1 MEPVDKITKAYRSSV
16 DTSSNKYLMVPI
28 FIFFSLLILA
38 MIRSPII
45 ISQSGIGSAIILSAP
60 LILTTYAL
68 TFIVMAGRGGV
79 DLSIGPF
86 MGFINVSSIQL
97 YAHGYLES
105 PVGWFIYAIAMGLI
119 WQLFYA
125 LIVVFVRVS
134 PIIVALAGF
143 LAFTGINLVI
153 LSRPGGIAPDW
164 LIPWGEGF
172 TIFNEIFLL
181 LILATILF
189 YIITHTAFWGHLK
202 LMGADER
209 AAFTSG
215 VKINWVRIVA
225 HLISGVFAALSA
237 ICFTALVG
245 SGDPIQGTKYTL
257 LGVTALVLGGASL
270 VGGRGGA
277 FGAILGAGTLY
288 LINYILVTFRF
299 ERLQSFVSDLSY
311 GAVLVIALLVS
322 LLLPYVQRVTK
333 GLSVMVFFILMSFAG
348 TFVIMHQVYDQPI
361 VVESEIKQDID
372 EASKA
377 YERGQKV
384 RKLDATGNIIVEE
397 GEAGTTTGEGTAQ
410 GGSLAGHSV
419 VRLTE
424 TPGTIML
431 YVIIGI
437 AGLALLLYLLS
448 VHRSPSTISFVVIV
462 TIIVAGLIFDPEDK
476 EKELLKNTE
485 QISLQSNQVSSIEA
499 SSPQY
504 FSLERINY
512 IPNISDTALI
522 SGTSYSVISIA
533 GVILLA
539 SLIVIVMLPQFSTR
553 VKSTAMLFF
562 LAALS
567 LIVLKGV
574 SYNNLVESAGQ
585 SFFGIQGYGVIL
597 VILLLFVITAP
608 FVHSKIK
615 NLTNVYIFGLGVL
628 GILAVYFVGGNT
640 FIPNDPSLYQPQII
654 TELNIGDISQIK
666 YAEPKRFFYE
676 SLTSDFAQIAYSIVT
691 VFLLQYFLFL
701 NMGHKGSYK
710 RFAPYMYIVI
720 FAGFLWSALFYSVGY
735 SFYKIIAVF
744 IIGVPL
750 TPLVWQF
757 MRIYREK
764 IARDS
769 KLSQWDEVK

>member
-1 MEPVDKITKAYRSSV
+1 MELAESVKKVFRSST

-28 FIFFSLLILA
+28 FIFFALLIFA

-45 ISQSGIGSAIILSAP
+45 ISQSGIGSAIILTAP

-97 YAHGYLES
+97 YAHGYLQTS
-105 PVGWFIYAIAMGLI
+105 VGWFIYAIAMGLI

-125 LIVVFVRVS
+125 LIVVYVRVS
-134 PIIVALAGF
+134 PIIVALAGY

-322 LLLPYVQRVTK
+322 LLLPHVQKVTK

-348 TFVIMHQVYDQPI
+348 TFVIIHQVYDQPI

-397 GEAGTTTGEGTAQ
+397 GEAGTTTGTGTTQ

-419 VRLTE
+419 VRLTD
-424 TPGTIML
+424 TPGTIMF
-431 YVIIGI
+431 YVIIGL

-476 EKELLKNTE
+476 EKDLLKDTE
-485 QISLQSNQVSSIEA
+485 QISLQSNQVSSIET

-504 FSLERINY
+504 FSLEKINY
-512 IPNISDTALI
+512 FSNISDTALI
-522 SGTSYSVISIA
+522 SGTTYSIIYIA

-539 SLIVIVMLPQFSTR
+539 SLIVIAMLPQFSGR
-553 VKSTAMLFF
+553 AKSTAMLFF
-562 LAALS
+562 LATLT
-567 LIVLKGV
+567 IIFLKGV
-574 SYNNLVESAGQ
+574 SYNNLIESTDK

-597 VILLLFVITAP
+597 TILLLFVITAP

-615 NLTNVYIFGLGVL
+615 NLTNIYIFGLGVL
-628 GILAVYFVGGNT
+628 AILGTYFVGGNT
-640 FIPNDPSLYQPQII
+640 FISNDPSLYQPQII
-654 TELNIGDISQIK
+654 TELNIGDLSQMK
-666 YAEPKRFFYE
+666 YEGPKRYFYE
-676 SLTSDFAQIAYSIVT
+676 SLTSDFAQIAFSIVT

-720 FAGFLWSALFYSVGY
+720 FAGLLWSAIFYSVGY

-744 IIGVPL
+744 VIGIPL

-757 MRIYREK
+757 MSVYREK
-764 IARDS
+764 IARD
-769 KLSQWDEVK
+769 KQLSQWEEAR

>member
-1 MEPVDKITKAYRSSV
+1 MELVEKITKTYRSSV

-28 FIFFSLLILA
+28 FIFFSLLIFA

-97 YAHGYLES
+97 YAHGYLQT
-105 PVGWFIYAIAMGLI
+105 PIGWFIYAIVIGLI
-119 WQLFYA
+119 WQFFYA

-134 PIIVALAGF
+134 PIIVALAGY

-181 LILATILF
+181 MILATILF

-225 HLISGVFAALSA
+225 HLIAGVFAALSA

-277 FGAILGAGTLY
+277 FGAILGAGNLY

-322 LLLPYVQRVTK
+322 LILPYVQRVTK

-348 TFVIMHQVYDQPI
+348 LFVVIHQVYDQPI
-361 VVESEIKQDID
+361 VIESELKEDVD

-377 YERGQKV
+377 YQRGQKV

-397 GEAGTTTGEGTAQ
+397 GEAGATTGTGTAK

-424 TPGTIML
+424 TPGTIVF
-431 YVIIGI
+431 YIIIGI
-437 AGLALLLYLLS
+437 AGLALMLYLLS
-448 VHRSPSTISFVVIV
+448 VHRSPSTVSFAIIV
-462 TIIVAGLIFDPEDK
+462 AIIVAGLIFDPEDK
-476 EKELLKNTE
+476 EKDLLKDTE
-485 QISLQSNQVSSIEA
+485 RISLQSGQTSSIET
-499 SSPQY
+499 SSPKY
-504 FSLERINY
+504 FSLEKIDYFSNL
-512 IPNISDTALI
+512 SL
-522 SGTSYSVISIA
+522 SGTTYSIIYIA
-533 GVILLA
+533 GVVLLA
-539 SLIVIVMLPQFSTR
+539 SLIVVAMLPQFSNRT
-553 VKSTAMLFF
+553 KSTAMLFF
-562 LAALS
+562 LAALTMV
-567 LIVLKGV
+567 VLKGI
-574 SYNNLVESAGQ
+574 SYNNLIEGVDK

-597 VILLLFVITAP
+597 TILLLFVITAP
-608 FVHSKIK
+608 FAHSRIK
-615 NLTNVYIFGLGVL
+615 NLTNVYIFGFGFLA
-628 GILAVYFVGGNT
+628 ILATYFVGGNT
-640 FIPNDPSLYQPQII
+640 FISNDASLYQPQII
-654 TELNIGDISQIK
+654 SELNIGDLSQVK
-666 YAEPKRFFYE
+666 YEGPERFFYE
-676 SLTSDFAQIAYSIVT
+676 IIRSGYSQIAFSILA
-691 VFLLQYFLFL
+691 VFLVQYFLFL
-701 NMGHKGSYK
+701 NMGQKASYK

-720 FAGFLWSALFYSVGY
+720 FAGLLWSAMFYSVGY

-744 IIGVPL
+744 AIGIPL

-757 MRIYREK
+757 MNIYRQK
-764 IARDS
+764 IARDRQ
-769 KLSQWDEVK
+769 LSQWEEVK